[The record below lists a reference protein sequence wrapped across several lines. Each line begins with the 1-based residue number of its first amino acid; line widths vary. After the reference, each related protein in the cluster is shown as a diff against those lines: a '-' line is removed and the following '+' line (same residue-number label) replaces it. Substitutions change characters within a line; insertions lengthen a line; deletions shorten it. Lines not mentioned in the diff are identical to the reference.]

1 MRAWSADVRTRRGST
16 RGGGWCPVT
25 PSALPPPAP
34 SWHHRSKRRRSRSQ
48 PLCLAT
54 ASPREPGSL
63 LEQSVALFGAGAV
76 LGPLLDHQHSR
87 FDVLHY
93 EHPLLLRLPPDLV
106 VPDTSYAP
114 WLRSLVDAFFVRES
128 AGLETAPW
136 VPVLFGT
143 AAVIIGLGHTL
154 GDDAVLARQQAGAG
168 SGRPPGSPRTGYE
181 PSWSAVALA
190 ITAFVLQYALSGAL
204 CYEHPAWLEGT
215 PGGRLDALLAGL
227 AFAIY
232 AAVDGTEQGL
242 VVAAA
247 SALAGPLAELGLI
260 NVLHLYHYTAPQWHG
275 IPTWIPWVY
284 FAGAPPVG
292 ALCRAV
298 RARIR
303 RQRARQE
310 AALKAVA
317 QRALPAAA
325 VTSPF
330 ASASAAAKQARLST
344 GPDTAAPLPETSAAT
359 VDAPPPRAEL
369 LPPAKDASRG
379 DAPAALPSADVAGE
393 KTRAP
398 VSRGALRDIAAAPA
412 GPLREALLSSAR
424 ERIDTALGRL
434 ASTAQDK
441 GLTAATERWLE
452 RRRTQL
458 VNLRRTLAGATQQL
472 SDGAAPS
479 PGDRVSR
486 ADADTQQV
494 LDSVQRR
501 VGEVEA
507 LLVQYMQAAPK
518 DAQGQRAAAIG
529 MRMLRAELADL
540 SATLRRLSQ

>member
-1 MRAWSADVRTRRGST
+1 M
-16 RGGGWCPVT
+16 
-25 PSALPPPAP
+25 
-34 SWHHRSKRRRSRSQ
+34 
-48 PLCLAT
+48 
-54 ASPREPGSL
+54 
-63 LEQSVALFGAGAV
+63 FGAGAV

-93 EHPLLLRLPPDLV
+93 EQPLVLRLPPDLV
-106 VPDTSYAP
+106 LPESSYAP
-114 WLRSLVDAFFVRES
+114 WLRSIVDALFLREG

-136 VPVLFGT
+136 VPLLFGA

-154 GDDAVLARQQAGAG
+154 GDDFVVARQQATGGQA
-168 SGRPPGSPRTGYE
+168 PGSPRTGYE
-181 PSWSAVALA
+181 PRWSAVVLA
-190 ITAFVLQYALSGAL
+190 ISAFVLQYALSGAL
-204 CYEHPAWLEGT
+204 CYEDPDWLAATPAG
-215 PGGRLDALLAGL
+215 LDALLAGL
-227 AFAIY
+227 AFSIY

-247 SALAGPLAELGLI
+247 TAVAGPLAELTLI
-260 NVLHLYHYTAPQWHG
+260 NVLHLYHYTAPSWHG

-303 RQRARQE
+303 RQRARQG

-317 QRALPAAA
+317 LRALPAAA

-330 ASASAAAKQARLST
+330 ASASAAAKLARQST
-344 GPDTAAPLPETSAAT
+344 GPDAAPPLPEAAELVAAPPAEEMPPAA
-359 VDAPPPRAEL
+359 VDVSLGAPAAPPPT
-369 LPPAKDASRG
+369 
-379 DAPAALPSADVAGE
+379 DVAAE
-393 KTRAP
+393 QAQVP
-398 VSRGALRDIAAAPA
+398 LSRVALRNIAAAPA

-434 ASTAQDK
+434 ASTAQEK
-441 GLTAATERWLE
+441 GLTAATESWLN
-452 RRRTQL
+452 RRRSQL
-458 VNLRRTLAGATQQL
+458 VHLRRSLADATQQL
-472 SDGAAPS
+472 SD
-479 PGDRVSR
+479 PGDR
-486 ADADTQQV
+486 AAAAGGDAQQV
-494 LDSVQRR
+494 LDSVQVR

-507 LLVQYMQAAPK
+507 LLAQYLDSPPK

-540 SATLRRLSQ
+540 SETLRRLSQ